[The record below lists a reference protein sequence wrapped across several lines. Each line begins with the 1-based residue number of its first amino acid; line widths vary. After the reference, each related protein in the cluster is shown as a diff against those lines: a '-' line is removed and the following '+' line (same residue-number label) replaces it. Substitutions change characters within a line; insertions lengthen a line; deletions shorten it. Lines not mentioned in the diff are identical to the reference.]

1 MNRIEQDSLGLVE
14 VPLKAYYGAQTARA
28 LQNFPITKKPIHPM
42 MIKAL
47 GMIKLAATTSNHKI
61 GFIDK
66 KRFHYIAI
74 AAQEVIDGT
83 LNEHF
88 VTDAIQ
94 GGAGTSAHMNVNEVI
109 ANRANELAN
118 FELGKYEY
126 IHPNDHLNFGQSTND
141 VYPSAGR
148 LASLFLVSDLLEA
161 LRLLQ
166 VSLLKKSE
174 EFEDVLKMGRTHLQD
189 AVPIQLGQEF
199 KAFATSIGRD
209 IKRIK
214 LAFNDL
220 KSVNMGATA
229 VGTGLNAD
237 ENYKRI
243 IVKELSKVCDI
254 QLTSA
259 KDLVDSTRNVDVFV
273 WASSSLKTCAVNLS
287 KMSNDLRL
295 MASGPLAGFNEIN
308 LPQKQPGSSIM
319 PGKVN
324 PVIAEVVNQVCFN
337 VFGNDVTI
345 LKAAEAG
352 QLELNVFEPVMFYK
366 LFESIETLTH
376 ACDTLRINLIDGV
389 SANKARCEEMVES
402 SIGNITAVAPHIGY
416 ANASL
421 IAQKA
426 LVEQRKLRE
435 VILESGLLT
444 EKELNIILKPK
455 SLTRPGIA
463 GKQLLKARLKD
474 QNHES
479 DTNKQD

>member
-1 MNRIEQDSLGLVE
+1 MNRLEHDSLGVVE
-14 VPLKAYYGAQTARA
+14 VPAHAYYGAQTARA
-28 LQNFPITKKPIHPM
+28 LYNFPITKRPIHPM

-47 GMIKLAATTSNHKI
+47 GMIKLAATISNTKI

-74 AAQEVIDGT
+74 ATQEVIDGL
-83 LNEHF
+83 LNDHF

-118 FELGKYEY
+118 YELGTYAY

-148 LASLFLVSDLLEA
+148 IASLFLVSELLES

-229 VGTGLNAD
+229 IGTGLNAD

-243 IVKELSKVCDI
+243 IVKELSKVCSI

-389 SANKARCEEMVES
+389 SANKARCEDMVES

-426 LVEQRKLRE
+426 LLEQRKLRE
-435 VILESGLLT
+435 VILESGLLN

-455 SLTRPGIA
+455 ALTRPGIA
-463 GKQLLKARLKD
+463 GKQLLRAKMKE
-474 QNHES
+474 QNHEN
-479 DTNKQD
+479 DQHQ

>member
-1 MNRIEQDSLGLVE
+1 MTRLEKDSLGFVE
-14 VPLKAYYGAQTARA
+14 VPLNAYYGAQTARA
-28 LQNFPITKKPIHPM
+28 LTNFPITLKPIHPM
-42 MIKAL
+42 MIRAL
-47 GMIKLAATTSNHKI
+47 GMIKLAATSSNHKI

-66 KRFHYIAI
+66 KRFHFIAI
-74 AAQEVIDGT
+74 ASQEVIDG
-83 LNEHF
+83 LLDEHF

-109 ANRANELAN
+109 ANRANELAH
-118 FELGKYEY
+118 FPLGTYEY

-148 LASLFLVSDLLEA
+148 LASLFLVADLLES

-189 AVPIQLGQEF
+189 AIPIQLGQEF

-214 LAFNDL
+214 IAFNDL

-237 ENYKRI
+237 EDYKRI
-243 IVKELSKVCDI
+243 VVKELSRVSGI
-254 QLTSA
+254 TLTSA
-259 KDLVDSTRNVDVFV
+259 RDLVDSTRNVDVFV

-308 LPQKQPGSSIM
+308 LPEKQPGSSIM

-352 QLELNVFEPVMFYK
+352 QLELNVFEPVMFFK

-389 SANKARCEEMVES
+389 SANKARCEDMVES

-426 LVEQRKLRE
+426 LLEQRKLRE

-463 GKQLLKARLKD
+463 GKQLLRARMKD
-474 QNHES
+474 QNHEN
-479 DTNKQD
+479 D